1 MRLLFIY
8 LLIISVPTF
17 ADSCHTGEA
26 HGDHAHSSGNHV
38 NESHPIVVD
47 DQKIRTLIKGKQNVK
62 VAVISVKGMVCDFCA
77 RGLEKT
83 FKKDSSVITL
93 DVDLKKGMLLIVYN
107 KNKEILFSEIKK
119 KIIANGQ
126 EPIAMEIREI

>member
-8 LLIISVPTF
+8 LLSLSVPTF
-17 ADSCHTGEA
+17 ADSSQTGEV
-26 HGDHAHSSGNHV
+26 HGDHTHSDGQHATTPQPMVIDN
-38 NESHPIVVD
+38 
-47 DQKIRTLIKGKQNVK
+47 QKLRDLTEGRQNVK

-93 DVDLKKGMLLIVYN
+93 DVDLKAGMLLIVYN
-107 KNKEILFSEIKK
+107 KNKEILFSEIKE